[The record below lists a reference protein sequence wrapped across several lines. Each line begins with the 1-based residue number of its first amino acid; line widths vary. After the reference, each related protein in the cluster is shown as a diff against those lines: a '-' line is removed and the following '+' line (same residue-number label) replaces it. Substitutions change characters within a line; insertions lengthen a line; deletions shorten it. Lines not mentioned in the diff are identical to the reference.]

1 MLSLMIVAGFEGTDH
16 CEKKNQVLTAK
27 AGNAFYIQCRYAC
40 HAWVTKKYFINKYLK
55 QIF

>member
-1 MLSLMIVAGFEGTDH
+1 MIIAGFEGSDH

-27 AGNAFYIQCRYAC
+27 AGYAFYIQCRYAC